1 MNFTDK
7 EQKEKYKEALRDIE
21 YYGNGDH
28 LCFYLDVQTEQL
40 CKLAVTRYGKALE
53 YVKDEFQT
61 EEICKLA
68 VEENGLALQFVKN
81 KTKNVCNNAVYNNG
95 LSLQFVNEEFQTD
108 EICKFLVG
116 QSYIYDDYDGGR
128 YVDDVLDIEKNI
140 CELAVTKNGLALE
153 YVKKQTKELCKLAVQ
168 QNGLAL
174 QFVNEEFQTDEIY
187 ILAVQQNGLALKFVK
202 KQTEEI
208 SKLAIL
214 KFGEYPLLY
223 INMKK
228 ESETEGTNKIN
239 ELDINLELLDNNGNK
254 YFHNRDIRYN
264 EREEMKTKLLANVEV
279 IDKDT
284 NSVLYCK
291 EDNLFFCRLL
301 KNMFGFEIGNYIL
314 FAFADDKNF
323 YHEEDFG
330 YEGCNEFTILYLK
343 NKEELSNFEI
353 NNNLWK
359 DKMWYYSKN
368 QKIHYNTKQINIKIK
383 CKLVLEYFE

>member
-1 MNFTDK
+1 MNFTDEK
-7 EQKEKYKEALRDIE
+7 QKERYKEAVRDIE

-28 LCFYLDVQTEQL
+28 LCFYLDVQTEEL
-40 CKLAVTRYGKALE
+40 CKLAVKRNGEALE

-68 VEENGLALQFVKN
+68 VTENGLALQFVKN
-81 KTKNVCNNAVYNNG
+81 KTKNVCNSAVFDNG
-95 LSLQFVNEEFQTD
+95 LALQFVNEEFQTD

-116 QSYIYDDYDGGR
+116 QSYIYDDYDDDCGR
-128 YVDDVLDIEKNI
+128 YVDDILDTEKNI
-140 CELAVTKNGLALE
+140 CELAVTQNGLALE
-153 YVKKQTKELCKLAVQ
+153 YVKKQTKELCELAVK

-174 QFVNEEFQTDEIY
+174 QFVKDEFQTEEIC

-202 KQTEEI
+202 DQTEEI
-208 SKLAIL
+208 CRLAIL
-214 KFGEYPLLY
+214 QFGEYPLLY
-223 INMKK
+223 IKK
-228 ESETEGTNKIN
+228 KLPTEEMNKIN
-239 ELDINLELLDNNGNK
+239 ELDINLELLDNNGKK

-264 EREEMKTKLLANVEV
+264 ERESIKTKLLANVEV

-284 NSVLYCK
+284 NSVPYCK

-314 FAFADDKNF
+314 FAFADDKDF
-323 YHEEDFG
+323 YPEEDFG

-353 NNNLWK
+353 NNNLWEE
-359 DKMWYYSKN
+359 KMWYYSKN
-368 QKIHYNTKQINIKIK
+368 RKIHYNSKQINIKIK
-383 CKLVLEYFE
+383 CKIVLEYE